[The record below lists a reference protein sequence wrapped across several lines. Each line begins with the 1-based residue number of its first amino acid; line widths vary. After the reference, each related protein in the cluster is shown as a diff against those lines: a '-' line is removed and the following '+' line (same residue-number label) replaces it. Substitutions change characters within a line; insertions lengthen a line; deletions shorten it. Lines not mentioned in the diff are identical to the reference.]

1 MAIFLTAQQ
10 TYRMWQRE
18 LPEGAYADGAP
29 SAFFTTASVYAKS
42 VLVESSYDNME
53 LMYLNYFAQTAEE
66 KQSEWEIKVFGF
78 SLDASL
84 DLAIRRQKVLNQL
97 RLKPGITINDMLNAI
112 RSVIGDDKDIE
123 IGEWGCN
130 CCDTGNGMV
139 WSIGV
144 SQLGINT
151 ILGGGNRMA
160 ITPFLYPGADF
171 CGDPSQFGLTEEE
184 WQIMREE
191 AYTYS
196 VLVYSYTLTAQEMID
211 VDAILTKSEPARSQ
225 HFIFDGLDPAD
236 HLINPGA

>member
-1 MAIFLTAQQ
+1 MF
-10 TYRMWQRE
+10 QRE

-29 SAFFTTASVYAKS
+29 SAFYTTASVYSKS
-42 VLVESSYDNME
+42 VLVESAYSNME
-53 LMYLNYFAQTAEE
+53 EMYLNYFPQDAEA
-66 KQSEWEIKVFGF
+66 KQANWELKVFGF
-78 SLDASL
+78 TLDATLSL
-84 DLAIRRQKVLNQL
+84 PIRRQKVINQL

-130 CCDTGNGMV
+130 CCDTGNGAV

-160 ITPFLYPGADF
+160 ITPFIFPGADF
-171 CGDPSQFGLTEEE
+171 CGDPSQFGVSEED
-184 WQIMREE
+184 WLIMRED
-191 AYTYS
+191 AYSYS
-196 VLVYSYTLTAQEMID
+196 VFVYSYTLTAQEMID

-236 HLINPGA
+236 HLINTGA